1 MPSLKPS
8 VQPEIPQLVP
18 TGSLQHLDPQDI
30 KPNPNNPRMLFD
42 PDQLAELKKNIAEH
56 GVLVPIT
63 VYQPKG
69 QRKFSILDGERRFRC
84 VRDLDSEGHRDQRG
98 RPLRLPANVVEPP
111 SKIAGLL
118 YMFSIHEYR
127 EAWELMPT
135 ALSLKIV
142 MEDLGVDDNKSLS
155 KFTGLSEPQIE
166 RCKKL
171 LEFPEHFQKLSLDPD
186 PTTRIPSNFWIEAL
200 PVINL
205 AMAEIPDLKRLG
217 RDKTTE
223 KLIEKYRAR
232 KIKSVIHFRRIM
244 ESYELSEGDR
254 NTRAAVLRRIE
265 EFFLDPTLET
275 RAGFDQFIVGKKRV
289 QGALSACSEFIKQLQ
304 SLKLRFTADDA
315 ERAELRK
322 ALRDV
327 RQYCKSLEQ
336 ALRGSD
342 DPEIPND

>member
-1 MPSLKPS
+1 MPALKPS
-8 VQPEIPQLVP
+8 VQPQIPQLVP
-18 TGSLQHLDPQDI
+18 TGSLKHLDPEDV

-42 PDQLAELKKNIAEH
+42 PEQLAELKKNIAEH

-69 QRKFSILDGERRFRC
+69 QTKFSILDGERRFRC
-84 VRDLDSEGHRDQRG
+84 VRDLNSEGHRDKNG
-98 RPLRLPANVVEPP
+98 LPLRLPANVVEPP
-111 SKIAGLL
+111 NKIAGLL

-142 MEDLGVDDNKSLS
+142 IEELGVDDNKTLS

-166 RCKKL
+166 RCRKL
-171 LEFPEHFQKLSLDPD
+171 LEFPERFQKLSLDPD
-186 PTTRIPSNFWIEAL
+186 PSTRIPSNFWIEAL

-205 AMAEIPDLKRLG
+205 ATTEITSLKKLG

-223 KLIEKYRAR
+223 KLVDKYRAR

-244 ESYELSEGDR
+244 ESYELSENEPNVR
-254 NTRAAVLRRIE
+254 KAVVRRIE
-265 EFFLDPTLET
+265 EFFLDPSLET
-275 RAGFDQFIVGKKRV
+275 RAAFDQFIVGKKRV
-289 QGALSACSEFIKQLQ
+289 QGALSACAEFIKQLQ
-304 SLKLRFTADDA
+304 SFKLRFTADDD

-322 ALRDV
+322 ALKEV
-327 RQYCKSLEQ
+327 QQYCKSLEQ
-336 ALRGSD
+336 ALRGAD
-342 DPEIPND
+342 DPEIPKD